1 MKLKVPWISL
11 VVIVFL
17 FPSVCLSEVKT
28 IQGEYCG
35 VYSGDMKDKEELGK
49 FRKTVRKKSVE
60 DGIYKITKSSEG
72 HFSNKCIGHVVK
84 NYLQKIVVVSHTEKD
99 RKICDTVNITSDTEA
114 VKKYLGQK
122 SCKEKDIFDYLVP
135 WWVDEIFDD

>member
-1 MKLKVPWISL
+1 MKLKVPWIFL
-11 VVIVFL
+11 IVVVFL
-17 FPSVCLSEVKT
+17 CPSVCLSEVKT

-60 DGIYKITKSSEG
+60 DGIYKIAKSSEG
-72 HFSNKCIGHVVK
+72 HFSNECIRHVVK
-84 NYLQKIVVVSHTEKD
+84 NYLQKVAVVSHTEKD
-99 RKICDTVNITSDTEA
+99 GKICDTVNITSDVEA

-122 SCKEKDIFDYLVP
+122 SCKEKDIFDYLIP
-135 WWVDEIFDD
+135 WWVDVIFDD

>member
-1 MKLKVPWISL
+1 MRTPSTPQTTYLKLDERNIHQNYEHFKRKESMKLKVPWISL

-28 IQGEYCG
+28 IQGEYCD

-84 NYLQKIVVVSHTEKD
+84 NYLQKIVVVSHTFLLQLFA
-99 RKICDTVNITSDTEA
+99 RSS
-114 VKKYLGQK
+114 L
-122 SCKEKDIFDYLVP
+122 
-135 WWVDEIFDD
+135 

>member
-1 MKLKVPWISL
+1 
-11 VVIVFL
+11 
-17 FPSVCLSEVKT
+17 LSEVKT
-28 IQGEYCG
+28 IQGEYCD